1 MNNKKQEG
9 TATRKGK
16 GPQKNYLSERVEE
29 TKENGALVRTKSG
42 RLENCFLE
50 EATFPIMEKG
60 QASVENE
67 VIPLLPYLP
76 GRDNEEFHEEI
87 MMHLRFGFLHHYME
101 RGFKSRVDA

>member
-1 MNNKKQEG
+1 
-9 TATRKGK
+9 
-16 GPQKNYLSERVEE
+16 
-29 TKENGALVRTKSG
+29 
-42 RLENCFLE
+42 
-50 EATFPIMEKG
+50 MEKG